1 MKKNTES
8 SAFPQS
14 RLDRSGIAL
23 VTENFGGLTKRE
35 IFAMHALQGILANAD
50 GKAIDSIVREAVMFA
65 DMTLERL
72 CETNK

>member
-1 MKKNTES
+1 MSYQKNVP
-8 SAFPQS
+8 ANPIPK
-14 RLDRSGIAL
+14 GGAL
-23 VTENFGGLTKRE
+23 TNGLTKRE

-72 CETNK
+72 YDTNK